1 MVKEAGVTKGFFLG
15 LKFTILGFFWVGK
28 LSTSKYFC
36 FLVPWFI
43 EVFFWGGGGYSKQSE
58 DWCSNTAC
66 VSMLAV

>member
-1 MVKEAGVTKGFFLG
+1 MVKEAGVIKGFFLG

-43 EVFFWGGGGYSKQSE
+43 EVFFGGGGGGIQNSLKIG
-58 DWCSNTAC
+58 
-66 VSMLAV
+66 VVILLV